1 MRSDSGN
8 PLTTLVMFIPL
19 VAVPALAIFGV
30 PDWFSKA
37 AASTSGQ
44 ADGAPDF
51 QLKLNPH
58 ASDVAP
64 DATQAAGHKSHTG
77 HAHGR
82 HSHSSASSLGNDEWE
97 PPNWDQ
103 GSNQAGAANQPLST
117 DADPFE
123 TSPRRSRS
131 KGQLSDEYA
140 TTQSSRHN
148 DFEFERGG
156 NEHENKPPID
166 LDSRP
171 SPFVETSGQEGGGE
185 NSQGVEFASAESNDE
200 LGDFFTDN
208 FDRPDNDSNE
218 TIDDN
223 PFDDASTTSE
233 TQDREPRRY
242 ADRSEQQ
249 ILESALNEFDSSR
262 NNENDVNEGFD
273 GQTQPTRKRKKST
286 LNWQTA
292 IETLNAAGVY
302 EFALKKSRNTS
313 GYIFRCVYRDADKED
328 VFFRFEAEA
337 AKPLDAVN
345 NVVGQVVRW
354 SRQN

>member
-44 ADGAPDF
+44 TDGAPDF

-58 ASDVAP
+58 SPDVAP
-64 DATQAAGHKSHTG
+64 PATQAASHEHLDGHSQ
-77 HAHGR
+77 GR
-82 HSHSSASSLGNDEWE
+82 HSNSSASSLGNDEWE

-117 DADPFE
+117 GSDPFE
-123 TSPRRSRS
+123 TAPRRSTS
-131 KGQLSDEYA
+131 NGQLSDEFA
-140 TTQSSRHN
+140 TTQSSQQN
-148 DFEFERGG
+148 DFEFDRGEH
-156 NEHENKPPID
+156 EHENKMPID
-166 LDSRP
+166 LDSRH
-171 SPFVETSGQEGGGE
+171 SPFVETSGQEDGSE
-185 NSQGVEFASAESNDE
+185 TSQGVEFASAESSDD
-200 LGDFFTDN
+200 LGEFFADN
-208 FDRPDNDSNE
+208 FDQSDNSSDKP
-218 TIDDN
+218 IDGN
-223 PFDDASTTSE
+223 PFGDTSTTSE

-249 ILESALNEFDSSR
+249 TLESALNEFDSGR
-262 NNENDVNEGFD
+262 NNGNDDFD
-273 GQTQPTRKRKKST
+273 SQTQPTRKSSQPA
-286 LNWQTA
+286 LNWQNA
-292 IETLNAAGVY
+292 IEALNAAGVY

-313 GYIFRCVYRDADKED
+313 GYIFRCVYREAGKDDI
-328 VFFRFEAEA
+328 FFRFEAEA

-345 NVVGQVVRW
+345 DVVGQVVRW
-354 SRQN
+354 SRQQ